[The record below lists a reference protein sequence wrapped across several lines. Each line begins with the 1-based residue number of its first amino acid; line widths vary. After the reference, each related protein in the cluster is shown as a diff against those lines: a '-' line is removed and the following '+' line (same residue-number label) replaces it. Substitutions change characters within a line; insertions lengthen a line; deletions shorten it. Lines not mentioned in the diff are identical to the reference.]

1 MFFLLPLAGV
11 IASAVA
17 TATTTTVVGGA
28 VGTVAVGIG
37 VAKAA
42 KSLAAA
48 KDVVVVTGKGIVEV
62 SSTDILS
69 TGAAVALNKNKKEE

>member
-1 MFFLLPLAGV
+1 MLIPGSDFSILNCPSFASPSNNSLILLLHT
-11 IASAVA
+11 SS
-17 TATTTTVVGGA
+17 
-28 VGTVAVGIG
+28 
-37 VAKAA
+37 AKAA